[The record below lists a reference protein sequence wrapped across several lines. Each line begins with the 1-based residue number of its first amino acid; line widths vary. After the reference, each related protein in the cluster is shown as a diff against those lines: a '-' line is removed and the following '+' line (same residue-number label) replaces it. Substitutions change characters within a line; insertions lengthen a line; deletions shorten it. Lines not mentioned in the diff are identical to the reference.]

1 MKDFVCVSVGR
12 LDESHILIGRSVMW
26 LSDAECLIIPS
37 NISRKLKCLVLRAIL
52 NLALVQKTKKIGGY
66 SMSSGTQ
73 QRQRQF
79 EELVRPHLDGLYRLA
94 FRFTRKREDAE
105 DLVQDLAIKVYGRL
119 DELATL
125 NNPRTWLSKVLYR
138 QYLDKVRSQ
147 RRSHIRLVS
156 DLSEGEALI
165 AERVTS
171 PTPEPSVYISQL
183 DTVAR
188 LEAALSEL
196 GEEHRVLVLM
206 HDVEGYD
213 LNEIKEVVD
222 LPIGTIKSRLHR
234 ARAKLRHILG
244 GDETGSSAQTC
255 DSLEVPNEL

>member
-1 MKDFVCVSVGR
+1 MG
-12 LDESHILIGRSVMW
+12 
-26 LSDAECLIIPS
+26 
-37 NISRKLKCLVLRAIL
+37 
-52 NLALVQKTKKIGGY
+52 
-66 SMSSGTQ
+66 SGTQ

-105 DLVQDLAIKVYGRL
+105 DLVQDLALKVYSRL
-119 DELATL
+119 DELAAL

-156 DLSEGEALI
+156 DLSEGEALS
-165 AERVTS
+165 AERVAS
-171 PTPEPSVYISQL
+171 PTPEPSVYISQQ
-183 DTVAR
+183 DVVAR
-188 LEAALSEL
+188 LEAALGEL
-196 GEEHRVLVLM
+196 GEDHRVLVLM
-206 HDVEGYD
+206 HDVEGFD

-234 ARAKLRHILG
+234 ARAKLRQILG
-244 GDETGSSAQTC
+244 GDETESSSQTC
-255 DSLEVPNEL
+255 ESLEVRHEL